1 MHLYGAGPEKEA
13 LEQIKNKHNVTTV
26 FFHDYSTNIYRE
38 IAESSILLLPS
49 MYEGFGMTLVEAM
62 TCGVPCVAFD
72 CNYGPS
78 DIIKDCEDGYVVEFK
93 NYKQF
98 IERIEKLIDDQQLR
112 ISMGMKAKTNIA
124 RYEVERIMPLWV
136 DCLRKAYMV
145 KALRVCF
152 VIK

>member
-1 MHLYGAGPEKEA
+1 
-13 LEQIKNKHNVTTV
+13 
-26 FFHDYSTNIYRE
+26 
-38 IAESSILLLPS
+38 
-49 MYEGFGMTLVEAM
+49 MYEGFPTTLVEAM

-78 DIIKDCEDGYVVEFK
+78 DIIKDGEDGYVVEFK

-136 DCLRKAYMV
+136 DLFGKQTSNR
-145 KALRVCF
+145 
-152 VIK
+152 